1 MYSRLDWVTWT
12 SQQKL
17 PQLPGRHK
25 TSQSVPWRK
34 EKAPQR
40 KLIQALSL
48 KTNGDESEVEQKES
62 AKPNCESLQV
72 KKFH

>member
-25 TSQSVPWRK
+25 TSQSVYRE
-34 EKAPQR
+34 EKKKRPR
-40 KLIQALSL
+40 ESSFKL
-48 KTNGDESEVEQKES
+48 
-62 AKPNCESLQV
+62 
-72 KKFH
+72 FH